1 MPCIYSGGC
10 TTLCRR
16 IFQSIFCSLIL
27 LAKPA
32 DGTAVQDPVFS
43 VSAECRD
50 NEKCVFEHSYIDV
63 DIVLKNISDAEVG
76 VPLEFL
82 RQLGPYGVLIDN
94 ETKDEVPLHVGLP
107 DLSLMHTFTP
117 IPPGATVKVTQFLSA
132 STIAWPRPAMV
143 DLTARFAIRIPIKL
157 KGRVNPV
164 PFSGSASVRIIGRDK
179 LDNIRDVSRQ

>member
-1 MPCIYSGGC
+1 MH
-10 TTLCRR
+10 TLGWTER
-16 IFQSIFCSLIL
+16 ILFGIIKNILCFLIF

-32 DGTAVQDPVFS
+32 TGAPVQDPVLS
-43 VSAECRD
+43 VSAECRE

-94 ETKDEVPLHVGLP
+94 ETKDEIPLHVGLP
-107 DLSLMHTFTP
+107 DLSLMHIFTP

-132 STIAWPRPAMV
+132 STIAWARAAMV
-143 DLTARFAIRIPIKL
+143 DLTARFTIHVPIKL
-157 KGRVNPV
+157 KGHEDPI
-164 PFSGSASVRIIGRDK
+164 PFSGSASVCIIGRDK
-179 LDNIRDVSRQ
+179 LDNIRK